1 MLRLMLLFYT
11 GTGSWELQRPWYF
24 LCQYNYKYDN
34 LIYIY
39 IYMFMRGWRGILKRF
54 YAVVYS
60 FLHARDTLLGGSSER
75 VDGRELEGTVNG
87 VCSNQI

>member
-39 IYMFMRGWRGILKRF
+39 IYVYAGMERHFEEVLRGGLFVSTCTR
-54 YAVVYS
+54 YPV
-60 FLHARDTLLGGSSER
+60 
-75 VDGRELEGTVNG
+75 GRL
-87 VCSNQI
+87 